1 MSFTWPLALLLLLAV
16 PLLLGV
22 YLLQLRRRRKQAVR
36 YSSVA
41 LLRAAMPKRSAWR
54 RHLPVGL
61 FLGGLAGL
69 GVAAARPQ
77 MAITVPFS
85 RTSIILT
92 LDVSRSMCA
101 TDVAPN
107 RLTVAQEAARKFVTE
122 RADGTRIGLVV
133 FAGFAELVVPPT
145 TDRNALLRAIDNLTT
160 ARGTVIGAATLKA
173 LDAIAAVN
181 PDVKPVGTA
190 TGSASASGATTPA
203 AAGSYVPDIVVL
215 LTDGAN
221 TRGVDPIEAAEQAVE
236 RHVRVYTIGFG
247 TTNPTSMVCTRQQ
260 LGGDAI
266 GGDGFTGTPFGGG
279 AGGGGAG
286 GGGAGGAGA
295 GGGGPARNFL
305 VIDEPTLTKVA
316 EMTGGKFY
324 RAEDAD
330 QLRGVFAS
338 LPNQVVL
345 QKRDREV
352 SVAFA
357 AVGIALAGAAM
368 ALSLLWNRYP

>member
-1 MSFTWPLALLLLLAV
+1 MTFTWPLALLLLLAV

-22 YLLQLRRRRKQAVR
+22 YLLQLRRRRRQAVR

-41 LLRAAMPKRSAWR
+41 LLRAALPKRSAWR
-54 RHLPVGL
+54 RHVPVAL

-77 MAITVPFS
+77 MAISVPLS

-101 TDVAPN
+101 TDVPPN
-107 RLTVAQEAARKFVTE
+107 RLAVAQDAARKFVSE

-145 TDRNALLRAIDNLTT
+145 TDRSALLKAIDNLTT

-181 PDVKPVGTA
+181 PDVAAVNTA
-190 TGSASASGATTPA
+190 PAGSGAAPATPVTPA
-203 AAGSYVPDIVVL
+203 VPAGSYVPDIVVL

-221 TRGVDPIEAAEQAVE
+221 TRGVDPVEAAQQAVD

-247 TTNPTSMVCTRQQ
+247 TTNPTAMVCTRQQ

-266 GGDGFTGTPFGGG
+266 GGDGFAGTPFGGG
-279 AGGGGAG
+279 TGGAGGAG
-286 GGGAGGAGA
+286 GGGA

-330 QLRGVFAS
+330 QLRDVFAS

-345 QKRDREV
+345 QKKDREV

-357 AVGIALAGAAM
+357 AIGIALAGTAM